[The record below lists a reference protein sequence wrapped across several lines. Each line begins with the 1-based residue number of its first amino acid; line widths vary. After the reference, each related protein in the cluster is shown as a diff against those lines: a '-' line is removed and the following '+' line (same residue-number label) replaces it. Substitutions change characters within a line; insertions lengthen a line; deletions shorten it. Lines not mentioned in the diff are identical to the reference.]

1 MSKYIEPRL
10 RRDFGGVITAYFDF
24 LKGDHKNIFKVF
36 ITYNFIFIIILF
48 LTNYLADTGLDA
60 LIAIS
65 NGSYM
70 DQALSGSLET
80 SVAASVIG
88 AVINVI
94 VILLNASLA
103 GVYLRLYERDRA
115 NNPNY
120 KEIFH
125 FAKKKIGGM
134 FLLLIIGGIAIIPV
148 AIVSV
153 IAIIIPIVGVLFIF
167 PIIMISYF
175 TWIGMSMFSYAYE
188 EHLDAVAALGKGWEM
203 LFSKYWKAVG
213 VSFISTILIYITSTL
228 FQLLPALIIG
238 FYSYNSAEDNLELD
252 NNIFIKA
259 VEFFFYA
266 INSITGILAFFLVM
280 LVMGYLYFN
289 LHETKYNVFLK
300 SRISK
305 LGVYN
310 EE

>member
-1 MSKYIEPRL
+1 MNKYIEPRL

-60 LIAIS
+60 LIALS
-65 NGSYM
+65 NGSYL
-70 DQALSGSLET
+70 DQAMSGSLET
-80 SVAASVIG
+80 SIAASAIG
-88 AVINVI
+88 FVINVI

-103 GVYLRLYERDRA
+103 GVYLRLYERDGR

-120 KEIFH
+120 KEVFH
-125 FAKKKIGGM
+125 FAKRKFRGM
-134 FLLLIIGGIAIIPV
+134 FLILLIGGIAIIPV
-148 AIVSV
+148 SIVSV
-153 IAIIIPIVGVLFIF
+153 IAIIIPIVGVLIIF

-175 TWIGMSMFSYAYE
+175 TWIGMSMFSYAYD
-188 EHLDAVAALGKGWEM
+188 EHIDAVAAIGKGWEM
-203 LFSKYWKAVG
+203 LFSKYWKALG
-213 VSFISTILIYITSTL
+213 VSFISTVLIYLTSTL

-238 FYSYNSAEDNLELD
+238 FYSYNTAEDNLELED
-252 NNIFIKA
+252 NIFIKA

-266 INSITGILAFFLVM
+266 INSITGILTFFLIM
-280 LVMGYLYFN
+280 FVMGYLYFN

-305 LGVYN
+305 LGIEN